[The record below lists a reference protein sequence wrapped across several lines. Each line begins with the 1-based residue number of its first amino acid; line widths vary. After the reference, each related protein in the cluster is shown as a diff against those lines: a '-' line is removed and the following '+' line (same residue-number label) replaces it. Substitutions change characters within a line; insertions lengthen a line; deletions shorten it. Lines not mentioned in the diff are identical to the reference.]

1 MAEKPTAI
9 AAEKLHFPMLPTF
22 DSVEQEREWRKY
34 RLALG
39 FRLFSKA
46 GFDEGTA
53 GHITVR
59 DPEWP
64 DLMWV
69 NGFAVSFSMITP
81 DSLVLV
87 NHDGD
92 VVAGDYNVNRA
103 AFAIHSQVHQ
113 ARPDVVAAAHS
124 HSVHGKALSSLGVP
138 LRPLTQDACAFY
150 GSHGLMNEFS
160 GVVLDV
166 EEGKKV
172 AHAIGDGKAA
182 ILQNHGLITVGH
194 SVESA
199 VWWFMTM
206 ERSSQAQLL
215 AMAAGDPIDI
225 DHEMATLTA
234 GQVGSEFAGWFQA
247 QPLFDR
253 IAREVE
259 FSAPPIAGGTLAG
272 VPFKS

>member
-1 MAEKPTAI
+1 MAERPVAI
-9 AAEKLHFPMLPTF
+9 PKDKLKIATFPSF
-22 DSVEQEREWRKY
+22 DSVEAERAWRKY

-59 DPEWP
+59 DPEFP

-69 NGFAVSFSMITP
+69 NPFGISFSMVTP
-81 DSLVLV
+81 DNLILV
-87 NHDGD
+87 NHDGE
-92 VVAGDYNVNRA
+92 VVGGEHYVNAA

-113 ARPDVVAAAHS
+113 ARPDVLAAAHS
-124 HSVHGKALSSLGVP
+124 HSVHGKALSSLP
-138 LRPLTQDACAFY
+138 TTLRPLTQDACAFY
-150 GSHGLMNEFS
+150 NSHGVLESFN
-160 GVVLDV
+160 GVVLDI
-166 EEGKKV
+166 EEGKAV

-182 ILQNHGLITVGH
+182 ILRNHGLITVGH
-194 SVESA
+194 TIESA
-199 VWWFMTM
+199 IWWFMTM
-206 ERSSQAQLL
+206 ERSCQAQLL

-225 DHEMATLTA
+225 DHETATMTNQ
-234 GQVGSEFAGWFQA
+234 QVGSEFAGWFQA

-259 FSAPPIAGGTLAG
+259 FSAP
-272 VPFKS
+272 

>member
-1 MAEKPTAI
+1 MATRPEPISKDNLKI
-9 AAEKLHFPMLPTF
+9 AKFPTF
-22 DSVEQEREWRKY
+22 ESVEAEREWRKY

-69 NGFAVSFSMITP
+69 NPFGISFSMVTP
-81 DSLVLV
+81 DNLILV

-92 VVAGDYNVNRA
+92 VVAGEHYVNAA

-113 ARPDVVAAAHS
+113 ARPDAMAAAHS
-124 HSVHGKALSSLGVP
+124 HSVHGKALSSLP
-138 LRPLTQDACAFY
+138 TTLRPLTQDACAFY
-150 GSHGLMNEFS
+150 GSHGVMEDFN
-160 GVVLDV
+160 GVVLDI
-166 EEGKKV
+166 EEGKRV

-182 ILQNHGLITVGH
+182 ILRNHGLITVGQT
-194 SVESA
+194 VESA

-206 ERSSQAQLL
+206 ERSCQAQLL
-215 AMAAGDPIDI
+215 AMAAGEPIDI
-225 DHEMATLTA
+225 DHETATMTN

-259 FSAPPIAGGTLAG
+259 FAAPQ
-272 VPFKS
+272 

>member
-1 MAEKPTAI
+1 MSTKPTPIPSDQLAI
-9 AAEKLHFPMLPTF
+9 NKFPSF
-22 DSVEQEREWRKY
+22 DSVEAEREHRKR

-69 NGFAVSFSMITP
+69 NPFGMSFSMVTP
-81 DSLVLV
+81 DSLILV
-87 NHDGD
+87 DHNGD
-92 VVAGDYNVNRA
+92 VVQGRYHVNRA

-113 ARPDVVAAAHS
+113 ARPDVLAAAHS
-124 HSVHGKALSSLGVP
+124 HSFQGRALSTLGVM

-150 GSHGLMNEFS
+150 GSHGLMDEFS
-160 GVVLDV
+160 GVVLDI

-182 ILQNHGLITVGH
+182 ILRNHGLITVGTT
-194 SVESA
+194 VDSA

-206 ERSSQAQLL
+206 ERSCQVQLL
-215 AMAAGDPIDI
+215 ACAAGEPIDI
-225 DHEMATLTA
+225 DHETATLTA
-234 GQVGSEFAGWFQA
+234 TQVGSEFAGWFQA

-253 IAREVE
+253 IEREVE
-259 FSAPPIAGGTLAG
+259 F
-272 VPFKS
+272 